1 MPTEISRDELKQAID
16 NDEVDYVF
24 DARGH
29 GEYNKSHIKGAT
41 SLPADDAV
49 RGIGLPEKK
58 RDMIVFYCT
67 DPDCPASAK
76 AARAAEKRGYSN
88 VYRYKGGIKGWKQA
102 GLPTAAQELHN

>member
-1 MPTEISRDELKQAID
+1 MPTDISRDELKQAIE
-16 NDEVDYVF
+16 NNEVDYVF

-29 GEYNKSHIKGAT
+29 GEYNKEHIKGAT

-49 RGIGLPEKK
+49 RAIGLPEKK

-76 AARAAEKRGYSN
+76 AAAFCSSVGGATTIAGSSGMRRGS
-88 VYRYKGGIKGWKQA
+88 
-102 GLPTAAQELHN
+102 